1 MKDSIRSFF
10 SKAACYAGYYDSIWG
25 SIPGESVRQAM
36 EKKGWRFEPL
46 KPSDDKLGYFSM
58 GGMAGYMPTMKAIS
72 PEGQSLFMT
81 ADDALIA
88 RYKQVKEETAREVY
102 GVVGLGRELHHY
114 FDKSA
119 AIPSAPVRD
128 ELTREGWK
136 FETTDEYRNLIH
148 AAPMFYTAFGSPYP
162 ELTVKSAE
170 GKDVFKS
177 GDQELLARYENDK
190 ARVSARVHGLT
201 L

>member
-10 SKAACYAGYYDSIWG
+10 SKAACYAGYYDSVWG
-25 SIPGESVRQAM
+25 SIPGEAVRQAM
-36 EKKGWRFEPL
+36 EQKGWRFEPL
-46 KPSDDKLGYFSM
+46 KASEDKLAYFSM

-72 PEGQSLFMT
+72 PEGQSLYMT
-81 ADDALIA
+81 TDNALIA
-88 RYKQVKEETAREVY
+88 RYNQIKEETSREIY
-102 GVVGLGRELHHY
+102 GVAGLGRELRHH
-114 FDKSA
+114 FDKTA
-119 AIPSAPVRD
+119 AIPCDKVRN
-128 ELTREGWK
+128 ELTREGWQ
-136 FETTDEYRNLIH
+136 FETTAEYRSLMH

-162 ELTVKSAE
+162 ELTVKSPE

-190 ARVSARVHGLT
+190 ARVSARVHGLS